1 MFGAIFN
8 FFETLIYVVLFIV
21 FIPNF
26 FFTLPSDGEKMTVA
40 AVHGILYSLA
50 FMIIKIIFNSK
61 RIALCAA
68 SGGTASV

>member
-8 FFETLIYVVLFIV
+8 FFESLIYITLFIV
-21 FIPNF
+21 FIPSF
-26 FFTLPSDGEKMTVA
+26 FFTLPSGGKKMTVA

-61 RIALCAA
+61 RIAICAA
-68 SGGTASV
+68 TAGTASV

>member
-8 FFETLIYVVLFIV
+8 FFESLIYIVLFIV

-26 FFTLPSDGEKMTVA
+26 FFTLPSDGKKMTVA

-50 FMIIKIIFNSK
+50 FAHLCLLSPLG
-61 RIALCAA
+61 RQSIAL
-68 SGGTASV
+68 SLRQPKL